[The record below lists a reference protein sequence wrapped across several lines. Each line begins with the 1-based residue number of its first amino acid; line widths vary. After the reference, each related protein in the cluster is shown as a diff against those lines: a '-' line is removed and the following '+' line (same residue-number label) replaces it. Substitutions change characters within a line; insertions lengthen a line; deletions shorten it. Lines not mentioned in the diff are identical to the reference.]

1 LRAAREWSLG
11 AVLAETAVDP
21 FTHLLVVRPEISP
34 SMGRDLERRLLGH
47 RLAGCTSLIVVVA
60 GRDRISGALI
70 SALRRAQRK
79 IGSRNGRLSVTA
91 ETSESRR
98 VLECAGFDV
107 IDIDGDMPLPERL
120 RRLDAQLA
128 GGPPRSVTEI
138 SR

>member
-1 LRAAREWSLG
+1 MTGAREWSLG

-21 FTHLLVVRPEISP
+21 STHLLVVRPAISP
-34 SMGRDLERRLLGH
+34 STGRELERRLLGH

-98 VLECAGFDV
+98 VLECASLDV
-107 IDIDGDMPLPERL
+107 IDIDGDMPLPERPRPL
-120 RRLDAQLA
+120 HAQLA
-128 GGPPRSVTEI
+128 GGPPRSATDT